1 MPTALEIH
9 VSYLERDLHSF
20 FFLSKVVSEILSYS
34 KMKIFFFL
42 VLRKNILIVKSSS
55 NWKEGREEK
64 RKNKYSVRFF

>member
-9 VSYLERDLHSF
+9 VNYLERDLHSF
-20 FFLSKVVSEILSYS
+20 FFISKVVSEILSYS
-34 KMKIFFFL
+34 KMKIIFFL

>member
-1 MPTALEIH
+1 VPTALEIH
-9 VSYLERDLHSF
+9 ANYLERDLHSF

-34 KMKIFFFL
+34 KMKIIFFL
-42 VLRKNILIVKSSS
+42 VLIKNILIVKSSS